1 MNFSFK
7 MLIKQL
13 TDKLITA
20 VKNKDKESI
29 NTIRLI
35 LAAIKD
41 KEIALRSEDK
51 NKKISEEVIF
61 NILKNMIKQR
71 NESIYLYKKGN
82 RPELVDKEEKE
93 INIIQKCLPKQLD
106 ENASKKICEEVI
118 GKLKAKDMSDMGK
131 VMTEIKNHKSSTQI
145 DMTKASSYVKIILSS

>member
-71 NESIYLYKKGN
+71 NESIDMYKKGN
-82 RPELVDKEEKE
+82 RQELVNKEKKE
-93 INIIQKCLPKQLD
+93 IVIIQRFLPEQLNETAIEHICKEIIQKL
-106 ENASKKICEEVI
+106 NANN
-118 GKLKAKDMSDMGK
+118 MSDMGK
-131 VMTEIKNHKSSTQI
+131 VMTEIKKHKLYSQI
-145 DMTKASSYVKIILSS
+145 DMAKVSSYVKIILRS

>member
-93 INIIQKCLPKQLD
+93 INIIQKFLPKQLD